1 MLDPAHGVALFTDGS
16 AWYKDRS
23 GGWAF
28 IAFDIHDFE
37 LVGSGSA
44 QDTTSNR
51 MEMTAVI
58 EGLDAVFKSCG
69 PADILLY
76 SDSEYVVF
84 GASNP
89 RRKRKANV
97 DLWEEINRAV
107 ARHRDVDFQHV
118 KGHHESHYNDF
129 VDKLAGEA
137 RLAGQNR
144 AV

>member
-1 MLDPAHGVALFTDGS
+1 MLDPASGVCLFTDGS

-28 IAFDIHDFE
+28 IAFDILDYE
-37 LVGSGSA
+37 LIGSGSV

-51 MEMTAVI
+51 MEMTAVV
-58 EGLDAVFKSCG
+58 EGLDAIFLACG
-69 PADILLY
+69 PADVLLY

-89 RRKRKANV
+89 RRSRKKNL
-97 DLWEEINRAV
+97 DLWEEINHQI
-107 ARHRDVDFQHV
+107 ARHRSVEFSHV
-118 KGHHESHYNDF
+118 RGHHESYYNDF